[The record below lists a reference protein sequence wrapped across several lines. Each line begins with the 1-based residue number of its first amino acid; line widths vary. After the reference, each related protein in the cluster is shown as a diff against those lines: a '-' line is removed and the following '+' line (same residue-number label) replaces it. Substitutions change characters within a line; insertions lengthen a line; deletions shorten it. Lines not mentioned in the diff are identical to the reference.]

1 MLRGLATL
9 PLVYIIATEFILGYR
24 SSLHT
29 TAILHLQPPFLAVM
43 LARNVREA
51 AVYLGAHAMLIV
63 NVPLADVRIGIS
75 ALLMNDLILLAAA
88 WVKGELAWIAAALC
102 ANYDTLA
109 DYVADL
115 NKSDKED
122 AKDSI
127 ARLMPR
133 TDAFQGRKLRAAYFD
148 TFERV

>member
-1 MLRGLATL
+1 MMLQILATL

-24 SSLHT
+24 SNLHT
-29 TAILHLQPPFLAVM
+29 TAVLHLQPPFLAVM

-51 AVYLGAHAMLIV
+51 AIYLGAHAMLVV
-63 NVPLADVRIGIS
+63 NIPMADLRVGIS

-102 ANYDTLA
+102 ENYDTLA

-115 NKSDKED
+115 TQCDKED

-127 ARLMPR
+127 ARLGISR
-133 TDAFQGRKLRAAYFD
+133 TDAGRKLCAAD
-148 TFERV
+148 L